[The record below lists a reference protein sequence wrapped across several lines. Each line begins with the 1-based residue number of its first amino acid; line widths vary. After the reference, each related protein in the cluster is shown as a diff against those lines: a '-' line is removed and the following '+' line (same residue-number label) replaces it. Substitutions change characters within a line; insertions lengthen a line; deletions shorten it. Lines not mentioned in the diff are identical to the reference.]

1 MDGQN
6 VMSVSSKL
14 LIDIETYD
22 DCVPGIPVY
31 QMLRKSQIEAL
42 PSREIPVPNNVC
54 VCL

>member
-6 VMSVSSKL
+6 IMSVSSEL

-31 QMLRKSQIEAL
+31 QMLRKGQIEAL
-42 PSREIPVPNNVC
+42 PSREIPALNNVC
-54 VCL
+54 VYL